1 MNITLA
7 LSKTDNIAHYGKNLI
22 TIDIEEYIKGVVAS
36 EIGNAHI
43 EACRAQAVAA
53 RTFAFIKASKGQQIT
68 DKSSKDQDFRASRI
82 SSSYANALQAVEDT
96 KGEVLYYNDKLI
108 TTCSYSNSNGGR
120 VKSAKEVWGS
130 DRAWLQSKNDPYD
143 KGPGNG
149 HGVGLSQC
157 GAKEMAKQG
166 FNYKQIL
173 AFYYVNTT
181 IKENYGSA
189 IQKPEVIKVTYQ
201 ATVTAPSGNS
211 VNMRQSPSSS
221 AKVVTQVALGQV
233 VDVLSVTNDWSEII
247 WNEKSG
253 YMMSKYLQKIES
265 SDDNKT
271 WYVRIECT
279 SEAQAK
285 ALAKILA
292 KAQITT

>member
-1 MNITLA
+1 
-7 LSKTDNIAHYGKNLI
+7 
-22 TIDIEEYIKGVVAS
+22 
-36 EIGNAHI
+36 
-43 EACRAQAVAA
+43 
-53 RTFAFIKASKGQQIT
+53 
-68 DKSSKDQDFRASRI
+68 
-82 SSSYANALQAVEDT
+82 
-96 KGEVLYYNDKLI
+96 
-108 TTCSYSNSNGGR
+108 
-120 VKSAKEVWGS
+120 
-130 DRAWLQSKNDPYD
+130 
-143 KGPGNG
+143 
-149 HGVGLSQC
+149 
-157 GAKEMAKQG
+157 
-166 FNYKQIL
+166 
-173 AFYYVNTT
+173 
-181 IKENYGSA
+181 
-189 IQKPEVIKVTYQ
+189 VTYQ